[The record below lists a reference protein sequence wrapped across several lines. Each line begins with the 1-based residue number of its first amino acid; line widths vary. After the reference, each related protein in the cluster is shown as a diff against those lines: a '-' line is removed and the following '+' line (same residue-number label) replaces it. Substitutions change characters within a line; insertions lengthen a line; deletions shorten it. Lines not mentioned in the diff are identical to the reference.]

1 MRRSLSLRHTFLA
14 TSVAFALVLISWL
27 PVPPAQAA
35 DQPPGESA
43 PSAAPAE
50 LGLSASGAVG
60 DTLKACLARIPKDAS
75 AGQRM
80 IAEQS
85 CSRDDGERQSIQ
97 AVPGR

>member
-1 MRRSLSLRHTFLA
+1 MRLSPFLRHTLLV
-14 TSVAFALVLISWL
+14 TSVAFALAPISWL
-27 PVPPAQAA
+27 PVPPARAA

-43 PSAAPAE
+43 PSAAPAG

-60 DTLKACLARIPKDAS
+60 DTLKSCLARIPKDAS

-80 IAEQS
+80 VAEQG
-85 CSRDDGERQSIQ
+85 CERDNGDRQSIQ